1 MNLAIKTVQVVINGV
16 TTSLTYNA
24 TTKKYEA
31 TITAPV
37 KSSYNQ
43 SGHYY
48 NVQVKATD
56 EAGNIASADAAHAS
70 LGTSLRLSVKEKVA
84 PVSAFVSPSS
94 GALLRAVR
102 PTITWKVTDDD
113 SGVNPNTIAITLDN
127 GSKITSG
134 ITKTAITGGYQCAY
148 TPTSDLAQGVHTA
161 KVDATDYDGN
171 PAVQKS
177 LTFTCDTINPVLAIS
192 TPANGLVTKTV
203 ACTVSGTATD
213 ATTAPCSVTVKLNS
227 GAAQSVPVA
236 DSGAYTK
243 ALSLVE
249 GSNTITV
256 TATDRAGN
264 TTSQTVTVKLDT
276 KAPVFK
282 TVTITPNPVDA
293 GKTFIVSVDATDD

>member
-1 MNLAIKTVQVVINGV
+1 MNLAIKTVQVVITGV

-56 EAGNIASADAAHAS
+56 EAGNMASADAAHAS

-94 GALLRAVR
+94 NALLRAVR

-171 PAVQKS
+171 PAAQKS

-249 GSNTITV
+249 GANTIIV

-282 TVTITPNPVDA
+282 AVTITPNPVDA
-293 GKTFIVSVDATDD
+293 GKTLIVSVDATDD

>member
-1 MNLAIKTVQVVINGV
+1 MAIKTVQVVINGV

>member
-1 MNLAIKTVQVVINGV
+1 MAIKTVQVVINGV

-56 EAGNIASADAAHAS
+56 EAGNMAIADAAHAS

-94 GALLRAVR
+94 NALLRAVR

-171 PAVQKS
+171 TAAQKS

-192 TPANGLVTKTV
+192 TPANGLITKTV

-249 GSNTITV
+249 GANTIIV